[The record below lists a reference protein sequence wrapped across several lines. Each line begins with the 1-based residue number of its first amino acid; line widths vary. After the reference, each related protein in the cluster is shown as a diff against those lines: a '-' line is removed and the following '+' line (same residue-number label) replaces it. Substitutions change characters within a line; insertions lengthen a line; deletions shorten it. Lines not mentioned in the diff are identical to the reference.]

1 MQWLRIN
8 KYNVVHNGINES
20 FTKGET
26 TYSNCN
32 KKKIE
37 SFTEGETT
45 VINQSRNSRK
55 MLIEDLPFDIWPSLY
70 DLWLLIMML
79 IWRLKLR
86 VSNPELNDRSSI
98 YIDMPKTIYRK
109 EKKTHT
115 HTYIR

>member
-32 KKKIE
+32 KTKLKV
-37 SFTEGETT
+37 SQRAGETT

-55 MLIEDLPFDIWPSLY
+55 MLIEDLPFDI
-70 DLWLLIMML
+70 
-79 IWRLKLR
+79 
-86 VSNPELNDRSSI
+86 
-98 YIDMPKTIYRK
+98 
-109 EKKTHT
+109 
-115 HTYIR
+115 